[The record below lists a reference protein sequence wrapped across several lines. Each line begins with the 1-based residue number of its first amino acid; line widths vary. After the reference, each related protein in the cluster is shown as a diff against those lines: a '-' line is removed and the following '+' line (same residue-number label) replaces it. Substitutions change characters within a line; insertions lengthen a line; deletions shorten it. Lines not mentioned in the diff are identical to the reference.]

1 MNLLQKIAG
10 WFSAIGT
17 KVKEDK
23 QFATIFLGLIAALVI
38 CLIVL
43 IFAVS
48 FGGKSDKETEKKDD
62 SSSQQQETQE
72 TEDANVNV
80 PDYTVKEVALEEN
93 AYADVNEFVNRYFAA
108 MTSGDT
114 AAIQSMQNDSQQKE
128 LLKIE
133 KESAYIDEFDG
144 LKVYTKPGPLQASY
158 VTFVYYEIKFSGID
172 TLAPGLTTLYIC
184 SNADG
189 SLYINS
195 MLSDQDTD
203 YIKQVVAQQDVE
215 DLFSLVETKYAEA
228 IDADAN
234 LSSFMEGLSAKL
246 DTEVS
251 EAMAA
256 IEAAGAQEGSQQEPE
271 EGEETPAENV
281 LVEKVKATDTV
292 NVRSSDSENADRI
305 GQIAQGDTITRYEAK
320 ANGWSRVDYNGNE
333 GYIKSEFLEPVEQA
347 QTPADTSAEQPAQSA
362 DSQTDETEAS
372 AATGSLAGKSKI
384 TIKET
389 VNVRKSSSQDSE
401 KIGVAYQGE
410 NYELIMEQADG
421 WCKIKFNGQTGF
433 VKTEYVE

>member
-10 WFSAIGT
+10 WYTELSR

-23 QFATIFLGLIAALVI
+23 TFAAIFYALIAAFVVCVI
-38 CLIVL
+38 II
-43 IFAVS
+43 IFVVS
-48 FGGKSDKETEKKDD
+48 FGGGDDKEPDQNPDD
-62 SSSQQQETQE
+62 LSQQQGTQD
-72 TEDANVNV
+72 TQDANVNI

-195 MLSDQDTD
+195 MLSDQDTE
-203 YIKQVVAQQDVE
+203 YIKQVVEQEDVK

-246 DTEVS
+246 DAEVS

-256 IEAAGAQEGSQQEPE
+256 IEAAGAEEGGSQESQ
-271 EGEETPAENV
+271 EGEETPSENV
-281 LVEKVKATDTV
+281 VAEKVKATDTV

-320 ANGWSRVDYNGNE
+320 ANGWSRVDYNGSE
-333 GYIKSEFLEPVEQA
+333 GYIKSEFLQPVEQA
-347 QTPADTSAEQPAQSA
+347 QEPAEQPAESA
-362 DSQTDETEAS
+362 GNQTDETQS
-372 AATGSLAGKSKI
+372 TAATGSLAGKSKI

-410 NYELIMEQADG
+410 TYELVMEQADG
-421 WCKIKFNGQTGF
+421 WCKIKYNGQTGF

>member
-1 MNLLQKIAG
+1 MNILQKIAG
-10 WFSAIGT
+10 WFAELSR

-23 QFATIFLGLIAALVI
+23 TFAALFYAVIAILVI
-38 CLIVL
+38 CVIII

-48 FGGKSDKETEKKDD
+48 FGGGDDKKPEQNPDD
-62 SSSQQQETQE
+62 MSQQQGTQE
-72 TEDANVNV
+72 AQDANVNI
-80 PDYTVKEVALEEN
+80 PNYTVKEVALEEN

-203 YIKQVVAQQDVE
+203 YIQKVVAQEDVG

-256 IEAAGAQEGSQQEPE
+256 IEAAAAEEGSSQEPQ
-271 EGEETPAENV
+271 EGEETPSENV
-281 LVEKVKATDTV
+281 LAEKVKATDTV

-320 ANGWSRVDYNGNE
+320 ANGWSRVDYNGSE
-333 GYIKSEFLEPVEQA
+333 GYIKSEFLQPVEQA
-347 QTPADTSAEQPAQSA
+347 QAPADEPAEQPAESA
-362 DSQTDETEAS
+362 GNQTDSS
-372 AATGSLAGKSKI
+372 AAVGSLAGKSKI

-401 KIGVAYQGE
+401 KIGVAYEGE
-410 NYELIMEQADG
+410 TYELVMEQADG
-421 WCKIKFNGQTGF
+421 WCKIKYNGQTGF

>member
-1 MNLLQKIAG
+1 MNILQKIAG
-10 WFSAIGT
+10 WFAELSR

-23 QFATIFLGLIAALVI
+23 TFAALFYAVIAILVI
-38 CLIVL
+38 CVIII

-48 FGGKSDKETEKKDD
+48 FGGGDDKKPEQNPDD
-62 SSSQQQETQE
+62 ISQQQGTQETQE
-72 TEDANVNV
+72 ANVNI

-203 YIKQVVAQQDVE
+203 YIQKVVAQEDVG

-256 IEAAGAQEGSQQEPE
+256 IEAAAAEEGSSQEPQ
-271 EGEETPAENV
+271 EGEETPSENV
-281 LVEKVKATDTV
+281 LAEKVKATDTV

-320 ANGWSRVDYNGNE
+320 ANGWSRVDYNGSE
-333 GYIKSEFLEPVEQA
+333 GYIKSEFLQPVEQA
-347 QTPADTSAEQPAQSA
+347 QTPADASAEQPEESA
-362 DSQTDETEAS
+362 GNQTDSS